1 MSWKKDVLRLWRL
14 GWPVSR
20 IARKLGADE
29 GDVRSFVVAE
39 WRKDRCLGR
48 RESRYRGKGN

>member
-1 MSWKKDVLRLWRL
+1 MSLKKDVLRLWGL

-20 IARKLGADE
+20 IARKLDADE

>member
-1 MSWKKDVLRLWRL
+1 MSLKKDVLRLWGL

-29 GDVRSFVVAE
+29 GDARSLVVAE
-39 WRKDRCLGR
+39 WRKNKHLDR
-48 RESRYRGKGN
+48 RESRCRGNGN

>member
-1 MSWKKDVLRLWRL
+1 MSLKKEVLRLWGL

-20 IARKLGADE
+20 IARKLDADE

-39 WRKDRCLGR
+39 WRKDRHHDR
-48 RESRYRGKGN
+48 RESRGKRN